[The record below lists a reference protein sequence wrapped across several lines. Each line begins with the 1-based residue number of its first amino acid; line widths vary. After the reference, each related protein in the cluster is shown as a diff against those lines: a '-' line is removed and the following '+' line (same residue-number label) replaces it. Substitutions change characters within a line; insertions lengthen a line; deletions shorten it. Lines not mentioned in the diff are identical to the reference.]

1 MFVLSYRLGRQDDFE
16 LLVHLSQS
24 GIHEVE
30 ESSTGALHDLNTFV
44 GKLVAAVKTLVAGEE
59 RKELIAK
66 INRSLT
72 SFLPDNTISPKKEI
86 PILTLPLLQL
96 IIFFEG
102 PVFC

>member
-1 MFVLSYRLGRQDDFE
+1 MLSYRLGRQDDFE
-16 LLVHLSQS
+16 LLVQLSQS
-24 GIHEVE
+24 GIHEIE

-86 PILTLPLLQL
+86 PIQSLPLLQL

>member
-1 MFVLSYRLGRQDDFE
+1 MFVLSHRLGRQDDFE
-16 LLVHLSQS
+16 LLVQLSQS
-24 GIHEVE
+24 GIHEIE
-30 ESSTGALHDLNTFV
+30 ESSTRALHDLNTFV

-59 RKELIAK
+59 RKEFIAK
-66 INRSLT
+66 IKRSLT

-86 PILTLPLLQL
+86 PIQSLPLLQL